1 MQEIFIYTSPGNS
14 TNVEVRLENDTL
26 WLDQRQMAEL
36 FDRDYKSIA
45 KHINNILKD
54 GELTEE
60 STVAKIATVRNE
72 GNRLVNR
79 DIEHYNLDMII
90 SVGYRVN
97 SKRGTQFRQWATQ
110 RLKDYLVQ
118 GYSINDKKLKDQS
131 ERIQSLHDAVVLM
144 SKTAGSI
151 KIETK
156 ELQGILDLLQN
167 YTRGLQTLENYDSGA
182 STETPHS
189 LPTKHFIETEEA
201 IHVIQELRKSLKASS
216 QFGEDT
222 GEQLPQLFRT
232 INQIGRTTG
241 SVEHCAANLLY
252 SIIKSHPFVDG
263 NKRIGAFLF
272 VYFLEKNNLRI
283 DSRGEQKINA
293 NGLAAL
299 ALLVSQSSEEEKEN
313 MLRLIINLIK

>member
-1 MQEIFIYTSPGNS
+1 MQEIFIYTSPDDS
-14 TNVEVRLENDTL
+14 TSVEVRLENDTL

-45 KHINNILKD
+45 KHINNILKE
-54 GELTEE
+54 GELPEE

-110 RLKDYLVQ
+110 RLKDYLLQ
-118 GYSINDKKLKDQS
+118 GFSINEKKLKEQS

-144 SKTAGSI
+144 SKTATSV
-151 KIETK
+151 KIENK
-156 ELQGILDLLQN
+156 ELQGILDLLQK
-167 YTRGLQTLENYDSGA
+167 YTRGLQTLENYNSDIALEKPNSI
-182 STETPHS
+182 PI
-189 LPTKHFIETEEA
+189 KHFIEVQEA
-201 IHVIQELRKSLKASS
+201 MQVIQELRKSLKASS
-216 QFGEDT
+216 HFGEDK
-222 GEQLPQLFRT
+222 GEQLPELFRT
-232 INQIGRTTG
+232 INQMGRTTG
-241 SVEHCAANLLY
+241 SVEHCAANVLY
-252 SIIKSHPFVDG
+252 SVIKSHPFTDG

-299 ALLVSQSSEEEKEN
+299 ALLVSQSSDAEKEN
-313 MLRLIINLIK
+313 ILRLIVNLIK